1 MLYSFTRPG
10 KPGARRLSYM
20 VNDEERTFDY
30 IRCADGITCVTDDAE
45 GLAYYKRRQCVEE
58 TFKKSFQAL
67 AGAFS

>member
-30 IRCADGITCVTDDAE
+30 IRCADGMTCVTDDAE
-45 GLAYYKRRQCVEE
+45 GLAYYKRRFGTEE
-58 TFKKSFQAL
+58 SLKKGLQAF
-67 AGAFS
+67 AEAFS